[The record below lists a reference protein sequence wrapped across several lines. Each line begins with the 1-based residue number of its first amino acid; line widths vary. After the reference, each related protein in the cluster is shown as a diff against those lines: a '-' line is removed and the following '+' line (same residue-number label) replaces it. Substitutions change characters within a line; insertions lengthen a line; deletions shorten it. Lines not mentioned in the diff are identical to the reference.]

1 MKIKRLYVVAGAILA
16 VCALASSSRAQTI
29 TTIVSNTFNEA
40 NRLYPGIPPYS
51 EDGVVNSE
59 GDIESQFIRGGSGT
73 ITVQAPGGGAAV
85 LGSPNVLAGNGEGA
99 NSASW
104 YTYFTPTNIPP
115 SQTTDGVTL
124 KNPGDEMI
132 LTWQFTPIGVAALNN
147 NQGLSL
153 AVALTPA
160 GGRSA
165 GDASIPNNVYT
176 GFAMFMNMG
185 TTLSNT
191 APFQLKRWG
200 LGATSSALL
209 GSSGN
214 WSGLSNGNVQVS
226 TGTKGATGYTSGT
239 QYTLTMTMELDPSGN
254 GDLDVTSTIVG
265 DSLNNVGSMS
275 VSYVDP
281 SPTTDGAG
289 LSFDTFDIRPGNTNT
304 TANEFDTSLFEVQQ
318 IQAVPEPSTV
328 LLVVAGLGMMI
339 GLARRHRRH

>member
-1 MKIKRLYVVAGAILA
+1 MKIKRLYAVAGAILA
-16 VCALASSSRAQTI
+16 VCALASSSRAQ

-51 EDGVVNSE
+51 EDGVVNGD

-73 ITVQAPGGGAAV
+73 ITVEAPGPGYGAPVA
-85 LGSPNVLAGNGEGA
+85 GQANVLVGNGEGA

-104 YTYFTPTNIPP
+104 YTYFTTNN
-115 SQTTDGVTL
+115 GAVTL
-124 KNPGDEMI
+124 QHPGDEMI
-132 LTWQFTPIGVAALNN
+132 LTWQFTPIGVAAVNN

-153 AVALTPA
+153 AVALTPS

-165 GDASIPNNVYT
+165 GDGSIPNNVYT

-214 WSGLSNGNVQVS
+214 WTGLSNGVVQVS
-226 TGTKGATGYTSGT
+226 TGTKGATGYVSGT
-239 QYTLTMTMELDPSGN
+239 QYTLTMTMELDPSGD

-265 DSLNNVGSMS
+265 GNLNNVGSMS
-275 VSYVDP
+275 VSYTDP
-281 SPTTDGAG
+281 APTTDGAG

-304 TANEFDTSLFEVQQ
+304 TANEFDTSLFEVVQTNV
-318 IQAVPEPSTV
+318 VPEPSTA
-328 LLVVAGLGMMI
+328 LLVLAGLGMMI
-339 GLARRHRRH
+339 GVARRYRRH

>member
-1 MKIKRLYVVAGAILA
+1 MKIKRLYAVAVAILA
-16 VCALASSSRAQTI
+16 VCALASSSRAQ

-59 GDIESQFIRGGSGT
+59 GDIESEFIRGGSGT
-73 ITVQAPGGGAAV
+73 ITVEAPGPGYGAPVA
-85 LGSPNVLAGNGEGA
+85 GQANVLVGNGEGA

-124 KNPGDEMI
+124 ANPGDEMI
-132 LTWQFTPIGVAALNN
+132 LTWQFTPVGVAALNN
-147 NQGLSL
+147 NQGLTL
-153 AVALTPA
+153 AVAETPA
-160 GGRSA
+160 GGQSA

-176 GFAMFMNMG
+176 GFSMFMNMG
-185 TTLSNT
+185 TTLSNN

-214 WSGLSNGNVQVS
+214 WTSLSNGAVQVS

-239 QYTLTMTMELDPSGN
+239 QYTLTMTLELDPSGD
-254 GDLDVTSTIVG
+254 GDLDVTSTIKG

-275 VSYVDP
+275 VSYVDTA
-281 SPTTDGAG
+281 PTTDGAG

-304 TANEFDTSLFEVQQ
+304 TANEFDTSLFEVQLQ
-318 IQAVPEPSTV
+318 TVPEPSTM

-339 GLARRHRRH
+339 GLARRYRRH